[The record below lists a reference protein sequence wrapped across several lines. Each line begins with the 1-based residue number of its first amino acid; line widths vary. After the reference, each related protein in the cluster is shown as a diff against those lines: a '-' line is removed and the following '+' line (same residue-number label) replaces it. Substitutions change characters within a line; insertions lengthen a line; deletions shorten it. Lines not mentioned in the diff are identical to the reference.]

1 MSWLI
6 LHYHTGR
13 RQWSHCSMPMIR
25 LQEVELLVSESLRTA
40 KSFNVVKWF
49 SFIDCTISMPSVI
62 EAFEVDAG
70 IRELC
75 PNLWTMWF
83 KPTGKVSLIVLP
95 HCSITEERGRVM
107 VVLQPAGGGGLSA
120 CLRHESRRLAEAA
133 KTIHQF
139 QVSAY
144 NPFICES
151 FRHIPYVD
159 TLHFLRGSQKCF
171 AGVSHNRSLIKSMK
185 ITLLLPG
192 MQFVEFST
200 SVDAFWA
207 VVMFIR
213 WSEHYSSRT
222 NHGVHTFFNVL
233 HIPLVLVGTGITYM
247 FSSISP
253 RVTQFFESLSV
264 FSWKEGERR
273 W

>member
-1 MSWLI
+1 
-6 LHYHTGR
+6 
-13 RQWSHCSMPMIR
+13 
-25 LQEVELLVSESLRTA
+25 
-40 KSFNVVKWF
+40 
-49 SFIDCTISMPSVI
+49 
-62 EAFEVDAG
+62 
-70 IRELC
+70 
-75 PNLWTMWF
+75 
-83 KPTGKVSLIVLP
+83 
-95 HCSITEERGRVM
+95 M

-120 CLRHESRRLAEAA
+120 CLRHESRRLPEAA
-133 KTIHQF
+133 KTIHQC
-139 QVSAY
+139 QVSAS

-151 FRHIPYVD
+151 FHHIPYLD

-185 ITLLLPG
+185 ITLLLSG

-233 HIPLVLVGTGITYM
+233 HIPLVLVGTGITYL

-273 W
+273 